1 MEMIVTVTQVHLW
14 HSLYS
19 WSVTQL
25 TTLSSYS
32 SRVSLTQCWRYW
44 FFSCHRRLERELE
57 LESTLFLPCGWIISG
72 WVWFRRSYGWLSSVS
87 QSRTKEPPIWGSVT
101 KRYLWRQNRDDKP
114 VRSLV
119 DLAPVV
125 QKVDSA
131 IHWINHYPLDSAIG
145 CRNT

>member
-1 MEMIVTVTQVHLW
+1 MQITCTKYIFFFCIQPLISMEMIVAVTQVHPW

-44 FFSCHRRLERELE
+44 FFSCRRRLERELE

-72 WVWFRRSYGWLSSVS
+72 WACFRSSYGLLSSVS
-87 QSRTKEPPIWGSVT
+87 QRRTNGPAIWRGVT
-101 KRYLWRQNRDDKP
+101 KRQFGGKTTPTNHQWGSAW
-114 VRSLV
+114 SLV
-119 DLAPVV
+119 DLD
-125 QKVDSA
+125 Q
-131 IHWINHYPLDSAIG
+131 
-145 CRNT
+145 